1 MPCLIILMAV
11 FRQWIPVGDML
22 EKEVLRSRFKG
33 ATTTL
38 APAKPGVILQ
48 KLVRDKLLSYSLF
61 LIK

>member
-1 MPCLIILMAV
+1 MHCLIILMAV

-48 KLVRDKLLSYSLF
+48 KLLTFEFK
-61 LIK
+61 